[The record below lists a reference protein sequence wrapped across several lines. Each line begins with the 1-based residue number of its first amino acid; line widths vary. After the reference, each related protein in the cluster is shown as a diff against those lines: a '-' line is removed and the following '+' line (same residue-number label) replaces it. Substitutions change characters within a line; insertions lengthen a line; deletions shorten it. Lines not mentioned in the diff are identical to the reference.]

1 MTFIAIRYNGK
12 AYSEKVHIV
21 AAPKLV
27 RALNTPTMK
36 GQADSVSGWFHAFVR
51 VGIAANPSAAIA
63 KAIATFGS
71 LVTYQ
76 RTKASPDNIP
86 QT

>member
-1 MTFIAIRYNGK
+1 MFITIRYAGK

-21 AAPKLV
+21 AAAKLV
-27 RALNTPTMK
+27 EALNTPTMK

-51 VGIAANPSAAIA
+51 VGMAASASLAIA
-63 KAIATFGS
+63 KVIATFGS

-76 RTKASPDNIP
+76 RTKASPDSTP